1 MMSHSWGQLFDS
13 EFLAQLDRL
22 AVASKRAVQSS
33 RTGVR
38 ASHRL
43 GDGLEFADHRD
54 YAPGDNVRWVDW
66 RYFARMDRL
75 LTRLFH
81 EHREGGVAIFLDCS
95 ASMNGGDQVGAER
108 STFWVRAL
116 RMAAILAYISVAG
129 HERVWLCGYAEDLN
143 EPFRVATRREDMPG
157 LLEALADMTPCGRAN
172 LRAAIRRY
180 QALSNHPGA
189 VIIISDLLDAGGDV
203 DEGVAML
210 KLAGC
215 DVSVLH
221 VTDTTW
227 VDRMRGR
234 AAELVD
240 AETSDS
246 LSVTITDAM
255 VARFRQQQAGQIEAL
270 RRTIQGRGANY
281 VPAPLDEPLD
291 ELVLLRLRQ
300 GGVLIS
306 S

>member
-54 YAPGDNVRWVDW
+54 YAPGDNVRFVDW

-81 EHREGGVAIFLDCS
+81 EHREGGVAILLDCS
-95 ASMNGGDQVGAER
+95 ASMNGGDGEVQER
-108 STFWVRAL
+108 SAFWVRAL
-116 RMAAILAYISVAG
+116 RMAAILGYISVAG
-129 HERVWLCGYAEDLN
+129 HERVWLCGYTDTLH

-157 LLEALADMTPCGRAN
+157 LLDALAQMTPSGKAN
-172 LRAAIRRY
+172 LRSTIERY

-189 VIIISDLLDAGGDV
+189 VIIISDLLDAGDEV
-203 DEGVAML
+203 DEGLAML
-210 KLAGC
+210 GLAGC

-221 VTDTTW
+221 ATDTTW
-227 VDRMRGR
+227 AERLRGN
-234 AAELVD
+234 AVEFVD
-240 AETSDS
+240 AETNDA
-246 LSVTITDAM
+246 LSVTVTDAM
-255 VARFRQQQAGQIEAL
+255 VDRFREHQDTQVDAL
-270 RRTIQGRGANY
+270 RRAIQGRGANY

-300 GGVLIS
+300 GGVLVS
-306 S
+306 P